1 MASSP
6 SNLFR
11 LSSTQTAL
19 ALIAPLHLQ
28 PEINSI
34 RKIHDKAFKKWE
46 PHINIL
52 YPFVDPSH
60 LTDAVIS
67 LRKCLQDEK
76 VENIQVTLDGVG
88 TFTHRRNAT
97 VFLKPNPESEA
108 RLCRLREILVRALGC
123 NEGDGTHDGT
133 FRPHLTMGQAVFQGM
148 GIEKLAAAVEKVTG
162 GKWEANKLAVLRREI
177 TGEMKVVEELS
188 LHDNDE
194 EKSDSRSSSETT
206 CTRPTI

>member
-1 MASSP
+1 M
-6 SNLFR
+6 
-11 LSSTQTAL
+11 
-19 ALIAPLHLQ
+19 
-28 PEINSI
+28 
-34 RKIHDKAFKKWE
+34 
-46 PHINIL
+46 
-52 YPFVDPSH
+52 
-60 LTDAVIS
+60 
-67 LRKCLQDEK
+67 
-76 VENIQVTLDGVG
+76 TLDGVG

-188 LHDNDE
+188 LQDNNE
-194 EKSDSRSSSETT
+194 EKSDSRLSSETT
-206 CTRPTI
+206 CTRQAI